1 MVAAAAETAG
11 RKPKKSRDKMGSDPS
26 AKQDD
31 IDDIESR
38 VVRSVR
44 PHFSTDPFPRW
55 FEALEGRHLAT
66 LNFSEVRKAVQA
78 LSSLYV
84 ERRERIDAGAAFT
97 GSGKRAAFA
106 MYFGPLH
113 FLLVR
118 EIVRALD
125 ARIPLDARLLDLG
138 CGTGVAGSAWAIES
152 QASPNVIGVDRNGWA
167 VQECR
172 WTYEQ
177 FGISG
182 TAKVADVS
190 RLSIPA
196 TTAVIAAFTIN
207 ELDLSARERFRREF
221 LKVARNGCPVLII
234 EPIARRLTSMSGAN
248 ASAIARSHQV
258 MSGANANPKG
268 RSHQSMS
275 GANASPTR
283 SASAIA
289 RSRTKGRSHQGWWGE
304 WASEWKSVGGR
315 EDDWRFRVT
324 LPERLALMDKAAGLD
339 HRELTGRS
347 LWLPPLT

>member
-1 MVAAAAETAG
+1 
-11 RKPKKSRDKMGSDPS
+11 MGSDPF

-38 VVRSVR
+38 VVRRIR
-44 PHFSTDPFPRW
+44 PHFSSDPFPHW
-55 FEALEGRHLAT
+55 FEALDRRHLAS

-84 ERRERIDAGAAFT
+84 ERRERIDAGVAFT
-97 GSGKRAAFA
+97 GTGKRAAFA

-125 ARIPLDARLLDLG
+125 ARIPPKMRLLDLG
-138 CGTGVAGSAWAIES
+138 CGTGVAGSAWALES
-152 QASPNVIGVDRNGWA
+152 QVSPALLGVDRNGWA

-177 FGISG
+177 LGVPG

-190 RLSIPA
+190 KFSIPA
-196 TTAVIAAFTIN
+196 ATAVIAAFTIN
-207 ELDLSARERFRREF
+207 ELDLTARERFRREF

-234 EPIARRLTSMSGAN
+234 EPIARRLTS
-248 ASAIARSHQV
+248 
-258 MSGANANPKG
+258 
-268 RSHQSMS
+268 
-275 GANASPTR
+275 
-283 SASAIA
+283 
-289 RSRTKGRSHQGWWGE
+289 WWGE
-304 WASEWKSVGGR
+304 WASEWKSAGGR

-324 LPERLALMDKAAGLD
+324 LPERLALMDKSAWLD
-339 HRELTGRS
+339 HRELTVLS
-347 LWLPPLT
+347 LWLPAPP